1 MGRGRDFRLGLKKI
15 KKMNI
20 FLLLNALIIVA
31 ISILTIYSA
40 TIHKTP
46 SFYKKELFWGVI
58 GIFVYLFFSFVDYR
72 KYAKYYKVLYIMN
85 IGILA
90 SVYVLGVKRL
100 GAQRWIDL
108 GPISIQPSEIGKVL
122 AILTLSEFLVVKY
135 RDRFVGLK
143 SVIVAGLHILPIMLL
158 ILKQPDL
165 GTTLILTM
173 TFCVIIF
180 IHGIDWKTI
189 IIMGIGGIVSVPAAY
204 FFLLKPYQRQRV
216 LTFLNPEADLLGSG
230 WNVTQSMIAIGS
242 GGMYGKGFLQS
253 TQSKLRFLP
262 EAHTDFI
269 GSVFLEERGFV
280 GGLVLLGLYFLLIV
294 QIVYIADT
302 TEDKYG
308 KLICY
313 GIASIFLFHLII
325 NVGMIMGIMP
335 VTGKPLLLMSYGGTS
350 LLISFMMLG
359 IVQSVKLYSCL
370 LYTSPSP
377 RDRTRSRMPSSA

>member
-1 MGRGRDFRLGLKKI
+1 MGKSRGLTLNLKRI
-15 KKMNI
+15 KKMNN
-20 FLLLNALIIVA
+20 FLLLNAAVIVI

-40 TIHKTP
+40 TIHKTTL
-46 SFYKKELFWGVI
+46 FYKREIFWGII
-58 GIFVYLFFSFVDYR
+58 GMFVYIFFSFIDYR
-72 KYAKYYKVLYIMN
+72 KYAKYYKVIYILN
-85 IGILA
+85 IMILL
-90 SVYVLGVKRL
+90 SVYVVGVKRL

-122 AILTLSEFLVVKY
+122 AILTLSEFLVAKY

-143 SVIVAGLHILPIMLL
+143 SVFFSALHILPVMIL

-165 GTTLILTM
+165 GTTLILAM
-173 TFCVIIF
+173 TYCVLIF
-180 IHGIDWKTI
+180 INGLDWKTI
-189 IIMGIGGIVSVPAAY
+189 IIMGIGGIISVPAAY
-204 FFLLKPYQRQRV
+204 FFLLKPYQQQRV

-242 GGMYGKGFLQS
+242 GEMYGKGFLNS

-262 EAHTDFI
+262 ESHTDFI

-280 GGLVLLGLYFLLIV
+280 GGVVLLGLYFLLIM
-294 QIVYIADT
+294 QILHIADS

-313 GIASIFLFHLII
+313 GIASIFLFHLVI

-359 IVQSVKLYSCL
+359 IVQSVKVY
-370 LYTSPSP
+370 
-377 RDRTRSRMPSSA
+377 RD

>member
-1 MGRGRDFRLGLKKI
+1 MGRRREFRLGLKKM

-20 FLLLNALIIVA
+20 FLLLNALIIVV

-40 TIHKTP
+40 TIHKNS

-72 KYAKYYKVLYIMN
+72 KYAKYYKVLYIIN

-180 IHGIDWKTI
+180 MHGIDWKTI

-242 GGMYGKGFLQS
+242 GGMYGS
-253 TQSKLRFLP
+253 YNASYTETTRFRNNSYFNNDILCNYFY
-262 EAHTDFI
+262 TWNR
-269 GSVFLEERGFV
+269 LENHNN
-280 GGLVLLGLYFLLIV
+280 
-294 QIVYIADT
+294 
-302 TEDKYG
+302 YG
-308 KLICY
+308 NRRNCIC
-313 GIASIFLFHLII
+313 ASSIFF
-325 NVGMIMGIMP
+325 P
-335 VTGKPLLLMSYGGTS
+335 FKT
-350 LLISFMMLG
+350 ISKTESAYIF
-359 IVQSVKLYSCL
+359 K
-370 LYTSPSP
+370 
-377 RDRTRSRMPSSA
+377 SRG

>member
-1 MGRGRDFRLGLKKI
+1 MGRSRGLTLSLKKI
-15 KKMNI
+15 KKMNN
-20 FLLLNALIIVA
+20 FLLLNAVVIVV

-40 TIHKTP
+40 TIHKTTL
-46 SFYKKELFWGVI
+46 FYKREMFWGII
-58 GIFVYLFFSFVDYR
+58 GVFVYLFFSFIDYK
-72 KYAKYYKVLYIMN
+72 KYAKYYKLIYILNIMVLM
-85 IGILA
+85 
-90 SVYVLGVKRL
+90 SVYVMGVKRL

-108 GPISIQPSEIGKVL
+108 GPISVQPSEVGKVL
-122 AILTLSEFLVVKY
+122 VILTLSEFLVAKY
-135 RDRFVGLK
+135 RERFIGLK
-143 SVIVAGLHILPIMLL
+143 SVFIAGLHILPVMLL

-165 GTTLILTM
+165 GTTLILAM
-173 TFCVIIF
+173 TFCVLIF

-189 IIMGIGGIVSVPAAY
+189 IIMAVGGIVSVPAAY
-204 FFLLKPYQRQRV
+204 FFLLKPYQQQRV

-242 GGMYGKGFLQS
+242 GGMYGKGFLNS

-262 EAHTDFI
+262 ESHTDFI

-280 GGLVLLGLYFLLIV
+280 GGVVLLGLYFLLIM
-294 QIVYIADT
+294 QIVHIADT
-302 TEDKYG
+302 TDDKYG
-308 KLICY
+308 RLICY

-359 IVQSVKLYSCL
+359 IVQSVKMY
-370 LYTSPSP
+370 
-377 RDRTRSRMPSSA
+377 RD

>member
-1 MGRGRDFRLGLKKI
+1 MGKSRDTALILKKI
-15 KKMNI
+15 KKMNN
-20 FLLLNALIIVA
+20 FLLLNAVIIVV
-31 ISILTIYSA
+31 ISVLTIYSA
-40 TIHKTP
+40 TIHKTTL
-46 SFYKKELFWGVI
+46 FYKREAFWGII

-72 KYAKYYKVLYIMN
+72 KYAKYYKLIYIFNILVL
-85 IGILA
+85 L

-108 GPISIQPSEIGKVL
+108 GPISIQPSEIGKILV
-122 AILTLSEFLVVKY
+122 ILTFSEFLASKY
-135 RDRFVGLK
+135 RDRFIGLK
-143 SVIVAGLHILPIMLL
+143 SVMISFLHILPVFIL
-158 ILKQPDL
+158 ILRQPDL
-165 GTTLILTM
+165 GTALILMM
-173 TFCVIIF
+173 TYFVLIF
-180 IHGIDWKTI
+180 IHGIDWKSI
-189 IIMGIGGIVSVPAAY
+189 IIMVITGIISVPTAFF
-204 FFLLKPYQRQRV
+204 FFLKDYQKQRV

-242 GGMYGKGFLQS
+242 GGLYGKGFLNS

-262 EAHTDFI
+262 ESHTDFI

-280 GGLVLLGLYFLLIV
+280 GGIVLLGLYLILIL

-308 KLICY
+308 KLVCY

-359 IVQSVKLYSCL
+359 IVQSVKMY
-370 LYTSPSP
+370 
-377 RDRTRSRMPSSA
+377 RD